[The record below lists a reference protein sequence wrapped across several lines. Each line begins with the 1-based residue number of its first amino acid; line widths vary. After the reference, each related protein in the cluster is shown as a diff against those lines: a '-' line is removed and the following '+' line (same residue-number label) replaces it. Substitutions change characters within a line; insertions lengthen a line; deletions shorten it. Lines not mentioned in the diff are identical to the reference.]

1 MAFPI
6 PLLEPVTTA
15 TFSDASSRVF
25 SLCIIDNQYH

>member
-15 TFSDASSRVF
+15 TFSEASLSAFPV
-25 SLCIIDNQYH
+25 SIYE

>member
-15 TFSDASSRVF
+15 TFSAASLRTF
-25 SLCIIDNQYH
+25 SDDIYR